1 MICQSKQLQRTP
13 CSVSF
18 PPLNTSD
25 VKRRKATKMQ
35 SEKCRYLFISLLA
48 FRWQQKTLKTTNE
61 RHLQVAPTPVPLL
74 QRLELACA
82 ALFVSSSASA
92 PASSCLHLLS
102 DFVVVVAIHT
112 PKLLLLHEC
121 CKSKVGESHEGS
133 KTAAPAPAPTPSP
146 SPSPA
151 AAFAVQAPSDGG
163 PGPGAAPI

>member
-1 MICQSKQLQRTP
+1 
-13 CSVSF
+13 
-18 PPLNTSD
+18 
-25 VKRRKATKMQ
+25 MQ

-74 QRLELACA
+74 QSLELACA
-82 ALFVSSSASA
+82 ALFVSFSASA
-92 PASSCLHLLS
+92 SASSCLHLLS
-102 DFVVVVAIHT
+102 DFVFVAVVVAIHT

-146 SPSPA
+146 SPA
-151 AAFAVQAPSDGG
+151 AAFGVQAPSDGG

>member
-1 MICQSKQLQRTP
+1 MLRL
-13 CSVSF
+13 F
-18 PPLNTSD
+18 PPLNTSH

-82 ALFVSSSASA
+82 ALFVSCSASA
-92 PASSCLHLLS
+92 SASSCLHLLS

-133 KTAAPAPAPTPSP
+133 KNCSSGTDSISISGCSFCCSGSKRWWPWPRRSAYLTGRPS
-146 SPSPA
+146 
-151 AAFAVQAPSDGG
+151 G
-163 PGPGAAPI
+163 

>member
-1 MICQSKQLQRTP
+1 
-13 CSVSF
+13 
-18 PPLNTSD
+18 
-25 VKRRKATKMQ
+25 MQ

-82 ALFVSSSASA
+82 ALFVSCSASA
-92 PASSCLHLLS
+92 SASSCLHLLS
-102 DFVVVVAIHT
+102 DFVVVAVVVVAIHT

-146 SPSPA
+146 SPA